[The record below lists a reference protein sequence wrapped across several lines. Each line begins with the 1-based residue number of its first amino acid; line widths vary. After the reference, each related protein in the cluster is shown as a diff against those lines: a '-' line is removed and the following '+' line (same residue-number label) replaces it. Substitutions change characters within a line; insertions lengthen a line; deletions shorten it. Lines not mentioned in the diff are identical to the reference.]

1 MKSEVFHFKKFDI
14 DQTGSPVKVGTDGVL
29 LASWMRLHD
38 AESALD
44 IGTGTGVIAVML
56 AQRSEGLTRICGVEI
71 EERAC
76 ERAVFN
82 AKERPSSHRLMMDH
96 ASIQD
101 FVKTQKKC
109 YDLFVTLLRSLL
121 GSTLTQDPERHRICQ
136 PFS

>member
-56 AQRSEGLTRICGVEI
+56 AQRSEGLTRICGGEI
-71 EERAC
+71 EERAR

-82 AKERPSSHRLMMDH
+82 GQESDWSGSLHVDQ
-96 ASIQD
+96 ASMQN
-101 FVKTQKKC
+101 VGK
-109 YDLFVTLLRSLL
+109 
-121 GSTLTQDPERHRICQ
+121 
-136 PFS
+136 